1 MDSLYHISYLLSS
14 PILTTPSQFKVGSN
28 STTVPDP
35 VSKAE
40 AFFTCFDQLEVN
52 DLDPTN
58 F

>member
-1 MDSLYHISYLLSS
+1 MDSLYRISYLLLG
-14 PILTTPSQFKVGSN
+14 PILTTPSQFKVGSS

-35 VSKAE
+35 VNEAE

-52 DLDPTN
+52 DLDPTD